1 MWIAL
6 VLGVGSGLLF
16 EGGQGVVGTAVEMT
30 RTFGPAS
37 VYAQEINRADPAERG
52 PIRMVN
58 KNLPDIAVVFEEQK
72 DKVVAV
78 QTEMAR
84 QNQGTLFNAPNGPR
98 VGQGSGFIVDA
109 QGHIITN
116 YHVVAGASKIVVNL
130 ATGKSYPAKLVGSDE
145 KTDIAL
151 LKINPDGALPTVVFG
166 RSEALRVGEWVVAI
180 GSPFGL
186 AHSVTAGILSAKGR
200 NLGQGPYDDFLQTD
214 ASINPGNSGGPLFN
228 LYGEVIG
235 VNTAIIRDGQGIG
248 FAVPVDIVKSIL
260 PQLKERGYVV
270 RGYIGAGIQ
279 ELSDELARSF
289 KLKTNEGVLVG
300 SLTAEGPAAA
310 ASLQVGDVITTFGAR
325 RVTTTQELLFAVA
338 DTTPGTSVNVEFIR
352 QGKKMTTQ
360 LKVVER
366 PDTKRPA
373 VKLGADKSSISSSK
387 SSQAK
392 LGVETVELDQELA
405 TQLNLKSP
413 AGAYVRAVLP
423 STPAA
428 GSLRAGD
435 VIMQVN
441 QYKVVRPADLDKILG
456 SLNDARSLRMLV
468 WRGGRSVFVA
478 LKL

>member
-84 QNQGTLFNAPNGPR
+84 QNQGTLFNSPNGPR

-166 RSEALRVGEWVVAI
+166 RSDALRVGEWVVAI

-352 QGKKMTTQ
+352 QGKKQTTQ

-373 VKLGADKSSISSSK
+373 VTLGADKSSASSK
-387 SSQAK
+387 PSQAK

-456 SLNDARSLRMLV
+456 SLDDARSLRMLV